1 MLKSLVMSAVALLVS
16 SQSLAETTT
25 YTFKPSECGINVNE
39 GLGVLVT
46 EICFGEAQV
55 GEQAGFTAVQA
66 KFSDGSVA
74 LYETD
79 DVEYDS
85 STQKRLYVVNVND
98 PEQVMQELTITFTN
112 RNDVEIPTSVQ
123 GILDVGARFTIKMKT
138 VTAE

>member
-1 MLKSLVMSAVALLVS
+1 MLKSLVISGVALLMS
-16 SQSLAETTT
+16 GQSLAESTT
-25 YTFKPSECGINVNE
+25 YSFKPNECGINVNE
-39 GLGVLVT
+39 GRGILVT

-55 GEQAGFTAVQA
+55 GEQSSFTAVQA

-85 STQKRLYVVNVND
+85 STQKRLYIVNVND

-112 RNDVEIPTSVQ
+112 RNDVEIPTSVK
-123 GILDVGARFTIKMKT
+123 GILEVGASFTIKMKT